1 MSSSKVHFSFFK
13 SIIYIIKMHMYAYK
27 VIGIVYIGANKDLA
41 LGVHID
47 FGSGPC
53 ILFTTYRSV
62 PVYSM
67 YMHLF

>member
-1 MSSSKVHFSFFK
+1 
-13 SIIYIIKMHMYAYK
+13 MYAYK

-67 YMHLF
+67 YMHVF